1 MWTVNGEISRS
12 PHDMSADRLD
22 EALTGG
28 IGLSNVNERLRV
40 IYGEHCQ
47 LRLKSTPEQGTSVS
61 MEA

>member
-1 MWTVNGEISRS
+1 MS
-12 PHDMSADRLD
+12 PDRLD

-47 LRLKSTPEQGTSVS
+47 LRLKSTPDQGTSVS
-61 MEA
+61 MELPDMASEVRASA